1 MTQQNRPPEP
11 RDKDWQTWGRRM
23 MSYLS
28 QTRSALVQQTGNES
42 AADDGTLMWDRENLY
57 PVVSKNGE
65 WVQVV
70 LEDGNASG
78 SITVDQTAAV
88 INTAYALTYTLSSS
102 DGITSGTP
110 ASRLVFAEAGEYM
123 VSFSA
128 QISSTSS
135 STVNFWFWPRVN
147 GVDLAGSTMKNALH
161 QNGATLVV
169 SRSAILDLSAGDY
182 LEAMWAVDSTSGFL
196 DATAATAFAPA
207 APASTIAIT
216 RLHG

>member
-28 QTRSALVQQTGNES
+28 QTRSALVQQTGDES

-57 PVVSKNGE
+57 PVVSKNGA

-78 SITVDQTAAV
+78 SITTDQTAVA

-110 ASRLVFAEAGEYM
+110 ASRLVFEEAGEYM

-128 QISSTSS
+128 QIASTSS

-182 LEAMWAVDSTSGFL
+182 LEAMWAVDNINGFL

>member
-1 MTQQNRPPEP
+1 
-11 RDKDWQTWGRRM
+11 

-28 QTRSALVQQTGNES
+28 QTRSALVQQTGDES

-57 PVVSKNGE
+57 PVVSKNGG

-147 GVDLAGSTMKNALH
+147 GTDLAGSTMKNALH

-169 SRSAILDLSAGDY
+169 SRSSILNLSAGDY

>member
-1 MTQQNRPPEP
+1 MSFYGAPPIGPDFKVWAE
-11 RDKDWQTWGRRM
+11 KFSAWLQ
-23 MSYLS
+23 S
-28 QTRSALVQQTGNES
+28 TRSFLTHRRDYDS
-42 AADDGTLMWDRENLY
+42 AAADGVLMWDREYGY

-65 WVQVV
+65 WRQIV
-70 LEDGNASG
+70 LEDGQYAG
-78 SITVDQTAAV
+78 GITADQTAAS
-88 INTAYALTYTLSSS
+88 INTAYALTYTSSAAE
-102 DGITSGTP
+102 GITNGTP
-110 ASRLVFAEAGEYM
+110 ASRIVFEEAGEYM
-123 VSFSA
+123 ISFSA

-147 GVDLAGSTMKNALH
+147 GVDVAGSTMKNALH

-169 SRSAILDLSAGDY
+169 SRSVIFNFAAGDY

>member
-1 MTQQNRPPEP
+1 MPAPMLPPIGPDFLQWGRQLSLYLQQNLAKLGFKTATDNPSEN
-11 RDKDWQTWGRRM
+11 GVI
-23 MSYLS
+23 L
-28 QTRSALVQQTGNES
+28 
-42 AADDGTLMWDRENLY
+42 WDEVNGY

-65 WVQVV
+65 FRQIV
-70 LEDGNASG
+70 LEDGQYAG
-78 SITVDQTAAV
+78 GVTTDQTAASA
-88 INTAYALTYTLSSS
+88 NTAYTLTYTSSTA
-102 DGITSGTP
+102 DGITNGTP
-110 ASRLVFAEAGEYM
+110 ASRLVFAEAGQYM

-128 QISSTSS
+128 QIASTSS

-147 GVDLAGSTMKNALH
+147 GADVAGSTMKNALH
-161 QNGATLVV
+161 QNGSVLVV
-169 SRSAILDLSAGDY
+169 SRSAIFEFSAGDY